1 MSKKTGTP
9 WSPGEMFG
17 NVFMKDFIRKKVLS
31 ALAGLKEKNGWEVDL
46 ETLPVGLEEP
56 ANPDFGHLAATA
68 ALTLAKRLRAKPR
81 DLAAMIVA
89 EIKDPEGLVQ
99 SMEIAGPG
107 FVNFRLSQAFWA
119 GKLREIR
126 AAGSDY
132 GRGAPTGR
140 KIQVEF
146 VSANPTG
153 PLHVG
158 HGRGAALGDALARI
172 LSWLGNSVEREYYVN
187 DAGRQMRILGNSV
200 LVRIQERRGENPGI
214 PEDFYKGDYIKDL
227 AAKYEP
233 GLAPSFFEKPRDER
247 VAVLSRMAAS
257 DILDGIKADLA
268 DFRVDMDEWYSERSL
283 FERGLVEDCFKF
295 MAGEG
300 LTYEEDGALWFKSV
314 PFGDDKNRVLRKSG
328 GELTYFASDVAY
340 HKDKFDRGYDLVV
353 DVWGAD
359 HHGYIPRVKAA
370 VQAAGRDRDSLS
382 VVLVQMVNLLRD
394 GQAVNMSTR
403 SGEFVTLREVVDE
416 VGADAARF
424 IFLTR
429 SHESALDF
437 DLDLAKTQTK
447 DNPVFYVQYVCAR
460 ISSLTAKAAA
470 AVKQNVPDLSLLT
483 EGAELDI
490 IRHLAA
496 FPEVVA
502 NSGRRLEPHLLTAY
516 LTALAR
522 QFHQYY
528 GAHRLVDDGNPA
540 LSAARLELA
549 AAIRQVAAV
558 GLGLLGVGA
567 PEKM

>member
-1 MSKKTGTP
+1 
-9 WSPGEMFG
+9 
-17 NVFMKDFIRKKVLS
+17 MKDFIRKKVLS